1 MKKNVD
7 KLSRAAEMRAHE
19 AEVSHA
25 QVIVV
30 LVVQVV
36 LYIMYSYRLPSMQ
49 APVGQSLLT

>member
-1 MKKNVD
+1 LDAMKKNVD

-36 LYIMYSYRLPSMQ
+36 R
-49 APVGQSLLT
+49 